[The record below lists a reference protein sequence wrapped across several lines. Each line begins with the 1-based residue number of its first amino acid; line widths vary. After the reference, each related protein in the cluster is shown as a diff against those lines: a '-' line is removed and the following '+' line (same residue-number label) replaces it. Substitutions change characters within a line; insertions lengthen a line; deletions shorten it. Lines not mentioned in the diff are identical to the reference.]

1 MTASNFTA
9 CLAFTLKEEGGFSDN
24 ADDPGGITNRGIT
37 LRTFQA
43 FQHGATADD
52 LRAIS
57 DATVATIY
65 RREYWTVMGCD
76 HLPAGVD
83 LCVFDFGVNAG
94 PARAVGYLQ
103 VVTGVR
109 RDGVDGAV
117 TQAAAAKMS
126 PSLVISKLSGLQR
139 AHYQALPGFS
149 EFGEGWIARTER
161 RVMAAIGLIP
171 TSKGQTA

>member
-1 MTASNFTA
+1 MTALNFPA

-24 ADDPGGITNRGIT
+24 ADDPGGITNKGIT

-52 LRAIS
+52 LRVIS
-57 DATVATIY
+57 DAAVATIY

-76 HLPAGVD
+76 NLPAGVD
-83 LCVFDFGVNAG
+83 LCVFDFGVTAG
-94 PARAVGYLQ
+94 PARSVGYLQ

-117 TQAAAAKMS
+117 TQAAAAKLS
-126 PSLVISKLSGLQR
+126 PSLVISKLAGLQR
-139 AHYQALPGFS
+139 AHYRALPQYE
-149 EFGEGWIARTER
+149 EFGKGWEDRTER
-161 RVMAAIGLIP
+161 RIKAALQMIVV
-171 TSKGQTA
+171 